1 MQPRP
6 RCRCRVC
13 GGDEIDVD
21 EVLDAGVLRL
31 ATCTRCGRRW
41 TERPVLALE
50 SPLTWAGTETAE
62 AA

>member
-1 MQPRP
+1 
-6 RCRCRVC
+6 VC

-41 TERPVLALE
+41 TERPLLALE
-50 SPLTWAGTETAE
+50 SPFAWTETETAE